1 MSAAVEASYGE
12 FACKNLALS
21 KKFIF
26 KGQSN
31 TNGHT
36 IELECEDP
44 TTGGVKYTLPAI
56 TQNRTL
62 LHNGNVGSFVDVL
75 PSGTSGQVVVYD
87 GTNAAA
93 AVAMSGDVTIDNTG
107 ATTLAN
113 NSVSNAQVEASAN
126 IAMSKLNLAITD
138 TEIAGGANIAQAKLN
153 LAITDAEIA
162 AGANIAKNKLAN
174 LAIADADVAVGAN
187 IAKNKL
193 ANLAIADADVD
204 GGAAIATAK
213 LAINAQV
220 PSSAGTAEASKFIQL
235 DANKDFT
242 GVRHADFEGDVEVA
256 TNQAFY
262 LGDKASDGTWR
273 IDVTGGNLRFSV
285 RASGAYAVKSTI
297 TS

>member
-1 MSAAVEASYGE
+1 MATAVEASYGE

-26 KGQSN
+26 KGQAN

-36 IELECEDP
+36 IEVECEDP
-44 TTGGVKYTLPAI
+44 TTGGCKYTLPAI
-56 TQNRTL
+56 SQNRTL

-75 PSGTSGQVVVYD
+75 PSGTSAQVVVYD
-87 GTNAAA
+87 GSNVAQ
-93 AVAMSGDVTIDNTG
+93 AVAMSGDVSIDNTG

-113 NSVSNAQVEASAN
+113 NSVSDAQVDASAN
-126 IAMSKLNLAITD
+126 IAQSKLNLAITD
-138 TEIAGGANIAQAKLN
+138 AQVASGANIAQNKLS
-153 LAITDAEIA
+153 LAITDAEIQ

-174 LAIADADVAVGAN
+174 LAIADADVDAGAN
-187 IAKNKL
+187 IAQSKL
-193 ANLAIADADVD
+193 NLDIADAQVN
-204 GGAAIATAK
+204 ASANIATAK

-220 PSSAGTAEASKFIQL
+220 PTTAGTAEASKFVQL

-273 IDVTGGNLRFSV
+273 IDVSGGNLRFSL
-285 RASGAYAVKSTI
+285 RETGAYAVKSTI
-297 TS
+297 SS